1 MDRMAEQVLAKL
13 IELQGD
19 RTDADFGADIDLSP
33 THWRHIK
40 AMRRRLTYSIIQRA
54 VRKYPSLYPVVVS
67 DLAGDQKP
75 DVSVP
80 A

>member
-1 MDRMAEQVLAKL
+1 MDRMAEQVLAKM

-19 RTDADFGADIDLSP
+19 RTDAQMGALIGVSP

-40 AMRRRLTYSIIQRA
+40 AKRRRLTYQIMQRA
-54 VRKYPSLYPVVVS
+54 VRAFPSLYPVVVS
-67 DLAGDQKP
+67 DLAGEP
-75 DVSVP
+75 APSAVS